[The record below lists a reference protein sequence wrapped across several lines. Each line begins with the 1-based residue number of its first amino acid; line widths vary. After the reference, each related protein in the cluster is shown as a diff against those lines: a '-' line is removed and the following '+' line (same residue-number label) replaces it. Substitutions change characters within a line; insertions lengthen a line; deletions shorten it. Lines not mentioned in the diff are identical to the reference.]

1 MLKCRDVAERAS
13 AFADRELPWRER
25 MAMRIHMA
33 MCGPCRRYVSQM
45 LQTIG
50 LAAATRASAG
60 PADGATD
67 ETAADALADRLARA
81 RRGETDGPAKG

>member
-1 MLKCRDVAERAS
+1 MLKCRDVADRAS
-13 AFADRELPWRER
+13 AFADHDLPWRDR
-25 MAMRIHMA
+25 MAMRFHMA

-50 LAAATRASAG
+50 LAAATRAAAG

-67 ETAADALADRLARA
+67 EVAAHALAARLARA
-81 RRGETDGPAKG
+81 RRGETNGPAKD